1 MPPRLRKNE
10 NKPHIPAI
18 PFEKCAAKT
27 TTDGKPGTTVL
38 DHGIH
43 VGRVAEA
50 FAALK
55 PECVKR
61 LLPPRPGLPTGVH
74 DVGKVSPGYALKY
87 FANTVVRE
95 HAPEL
100 CNQSSFCKLHATI
113 SAAAIERWLNT
124 PVTRHSPVALAAAA
138 HHGKMETP
146 PFPPDMCEILGGS
159 AWSEE
164 RQKLIARLSEEFDG
178 TLQDAA
184 EANEW
189 LLAGLTCVADWIGSD
204 ETFFPADRPP
214 IVDGDAVL
222 TACHAVTE
230 CGFAPMNI
238 IKGLSFEDVFGFPP
252 HAAQQEFIERVTQPG
267 LYIMEAP
274 MGLGKTEAALYV
286 AYKLVEAGH
295 HRGLYFALP
304 TRTTSDRIHERV
316 RDNFLAKISD
326 DPVMPKLAHGMAWL
340 YECRWRPEDDDNEE
354 AQPQRAV
361 HPWFNPSKRALLYPY
376 AVGTID
382 QALLGVLN
390 VKHSFVRLFG
400 LAGKVVVLD
409 EVHSYDMYTGTLLD
423 ELCERLLQIGCTVI
437 VLSATLT
444 GRRRSQLAP
453 ALSGFAGTE
462 AYPLISGCPADGEP
476 FYAPLSAPEPR
487 TIHIRREHWDN
498 LRLAEEAVA
507 AAQRGECV
515 VCIANTVARAQA
527 WYRAVKATMPEGAFP
542 VGLLHA
548 RFPMFRREEIENE
561 WLKKLGKE
569 GDRPKGCV
577 LIATQVVEQSVD
589 IDADRMITELTPSDM
604 LLQRMGRLWR
614 HPRSD
619 RPCSVPELIIIT
631 QDLSSCETTEQTREA
646 LGKENTYV
654 YAPYVL
660 MRTLEVWRTRSRI
673 TLPNDIRSVIEA
685 TYAEREETPASVM
698 GTFKKELSEKSERL
712 RKLAYSAQDTNLGF
726 PTSDKDDERAATRH
740 SDLPTQ
746 SVLLLSE
753 RPEELGYGRVRI
765 RLLDGGSALQLD
777 ANRPD
782 FAATRRLHASTVT
795 VAAYLLADQSG
806 TRKDTVW
813 LNRHFYDKPVVLVCD
828 DGGVLRDLAGN
839 EIVLR
844 YSPEYGI
851 WRGDKTQEM
860 ASAPSDFYSEDT
872 FFDNLEKDW

>member
-27 TTDGKPGTTVL
+27 TADGKPGTTVL

-50 FAALK
+50 LAALK

-274 MGLGKTEAALYV
+274 MGLGKTEAALYA

-316 RDNFLAKISD
+316 RDDFLAKISD

-390 VKHSFVRLFG
+390 VKHNFVRLFG

-423 ELCERLLQIGCTVI
+423 ELCERLL
-437 VLSATLT
+437 
-444 GRRRSQLAP
+444 
-453 ALSGFAGTE
+453 
-462 AYPLISGCPADGEP
+462 
-476 FYAPLSAPEPR
+476 
-487 TIHIRREHWDN
+487 
-498 LRLAEEAVA
+498 
-507 AAQRGECV
+507 
-515 VCIANTVARAQA
+515 
-527 WYRAVKATMPEGAFP
+527 
-542 VGLLHA
+542 
-548 RFPMFRREEIENE
+548 
-561 WLKKLGKE
+561 
-569 GDRPKGCV
+569 
-577 LIATQVVEQSVD
+577 
-589 IDADRMITELTPSDM
+589 
-604 LLQRMGRLWR
+604 
-614 HPRSD
+614 
-619 RPCSVPELIIIT
+619 
-631 QDLSSCETTEQTREA
+631 
-646 LGKENTYV
+646 
-654 YAPYVL
+654 
-660 MRTLEVWRTRSRI
+660 
-673 TLPNDIRSVIEA
+673 
-685 TYAEREETPASVM
+685 
-698 GTFKKELSEKSERL
+698 
-712 RKLAYSAQDTNLGF
+712 
-726 PTSDKDDERAATRH
+726 
-740 SDLPTQ
+740 
-746 SVLLLSE
+746 
-753 RPEELGYGRVRI
+753 
-765 RLLDGGSALQLD
+765 
-777 ANRPD
+777 
-782 FAATRRLHASTVT
+782 
-795 VAAYLLADQSG
+795 
-806 TRKDTVW
+806 
-813 LNRHFYDKPVVLVCD
+813 
-828 DGGVLRDLAGN
+828 
-839 EIVLR
+839 
-844 YSPEYGI
+844 
-851 WRGDKTQEM
+851 
-860 ASAPSDFYSEDT
+860 
-872 FFDNLEKDW
+872 